1 MKLITWNIQWGLG
14 QDGRVDLNR
23 IARTAREIADFDVL
37 CLQEISDNY
46 GALLG
51 NDGSNQFST
60 LRSLFPDYTAIE
72 GVAVDRHTEGVGRQ
86 RFGNMI
92 FSRYPVIQALHH
104 QLPWPAEAANVPTM
118 PRMALEAVLKTPMYA
133 LRVTTTHLE
142 FYSSTQ
148 RLAQADALRATH
160 GEAYE
165 HASDREQ
172 AHKVGSPF
180 ETRPRG
186 THAVLTGDFNCQP
199 DDEALARLTAP
210 IDAIPSYVDA
220 WQVAHSAI
228 PHTPTVGLDEPPD
241 RWRCL
246 DYVFVSE
253 NLTSAVRALDVITS
267 TRASDH
273 QPLLL
278 EIAS

>member
-46 GALLG
+46 GALQG
-51 NDGSNQFST
+51 NDGSNQFLT
-60 LRSLFPDYTAIE
+60 LRSLFADYTAID
-72 GVAVDRHTEGVGRQ
+72 GIAVDRHTEGVGRQ

-92 FSRYPVIQALHH
+92 FSRYPVLQTFHH
-104 QLPWPAEAANVPTM
+104 QLPWPAEPANVPTM
-118 PRMALEAVLKTPMYA
+118 PRMALEAVLETPIDA

-142 FYSSTQ
+142 FYSSAQ

-160 GEAYE
+160 GEAYQ

-172 AHKVGSPF
+172 THKVGSPF

-186 THAVLTGDFNCQP
+186 MRAVLTGDFNCLP
-199 DDEALARLTAP
+199 DDVALQRLMDP
-210 IDAIPSYVDA
+210 ISGIPPYVDA
-220 WQVAHSAI
+220 WQIVHRSS
-228 PHTPTVGLDEPPD
+228 PHAPTVGLDED
-241 RWRCL
+241 LDGKRCL

-253 NLTSAVRALDVITS
+253 NLKSAVRALDVITS

>member
-14 QDGRVDLNR
+14 QDGHVDLNR

-37 CLQEISDNY
+37 CLQEITDNY
-46 GALLG
+46 CALQG
-51 NDGSNQFST
+51 NDGSDQFLT
-60 LRSLFPDYTAIE
+60 LRSLFPDFTAID
-72 GVAVDRHTEGVGRQ
+72 GIAVDRHTQGVGRQ

-92 FSRYPVIQALHH
+92 FSRYPVLQTFHH
-104 QLPWPAEAANVPTM
+104 QLPWPAEPANVPTM

-142 FYSSTQ
+142 FYSSAQ

-160 GEAYE
+160 GEAYQ

-172 AHKVGSPF
+172 THKVGSPF

-199 DDEALARLTAP
+199 DDEALVRLKAP
-210 IDAIPSYVDA
+210 LNGIPPYVDA
-220 WQVAHSAI
+220 WKVVHSTSPRA
-228 PHTPTVGLDEPPD
+228 PTVGLDKAPD
-241 RWRCL
+241 RQRCL

-253 NLTSAVRALDVITS
+253 NMTSAVRALDVITS

>member
-14 QDGRVDLNR
+14 QDGHVDLNR

-37 CLQEISDNY
+37 CLQEITDNY
-46 GALLG
+46 GALQG
-51 NDGSNQFST
+51 NDGSDQFLT
-60 LRSLFPDYTAIE
+60 LRSLFPDFTAID
-72 GVAVDRHTEGVGRQ
+72 GIAVDRHTQGVGRQ

-92 FSRYPVIQALHH
+92 FSRYPVLQTFHH
-104 QLPWPAEAANVPTM
+104 QLPWPAEPANVPTM
-118 PRMALEAVLKTPMYA
+118 PRMALEAVLKTPMYS

-142 FYSSTQ
+142 FYSSAQ

-160 GEAYE
+160 GDAYQ

-172 AHKVGSPF
+172 THKVGSPF

-199 DDEALARLTAP
+199 DDEALVRLKAP
-210 IDAIPSYVDA
+210 LNGIPPYVDA
-220 WQVAHSAI
+220 WKVVHKTS
-228 PHTPTVGLDEPPD
+228 PHAPTVGLDEAPD
-241 RWRCL
+241 RQRCL

-253 NLTSAVRALDVITS
+253 NLTSAMRALDVITS

>member
-46 GALLG
+46 GALQG

-60 LRSLFPDYTAIE
+60 LRSLFPDYTAID
-72 GVAVDRHTEGVGRQ
+72 GIAVDRYTGGVGRQ

-92 FSRYPVIQALHH
+92 FSRYAVLQTFHH
-104 QLPWPAEAANVPTM
+104 QLPWPAEPANVPTM
-118 PRMALEAVLKTPMYA
+118 PRMALEAVLKTPTDA
-133 LRVTTTHLE
+133 LRITTTHLE
-142 FYSSTQ
+142 FYSSYQ
-148 RLAQADALRATH
+148 RLAQAEALRATH
-160 GEAYE
+160 GEAYQ
-165 HASDREQ
+165 HAGDREQ
-172 AHKVGSPF
+172 THKVGSPF

-186 THAVLTGDFNCQP
+186 SRAVLTGDFNCQP
-199 DDEALARLTAP
+199 GDAALQRLTAP
-210 IDAIPSYVDA
+210 ISGIPPYVDA
-220 WQVAHSAI
+220 WQVVHGSR
-228 PHTPTVGLDEPPD
+228 PHAATVGLDGNTSAQ
-241 RWRCL
+241 RCL

-253 NLTSAVRALDVITS
+253 NLTSAVRALDVVTS